1 MRNQRFCYEKSLSP
15 IFTWIRNVLMT
26 RFSGRPRTLR
36 PSLRGL
42 KSASMLIF
50 PEQSTH
56 HRRRI
61 SRWKSNEIDYFRS
74 QNPATG
80 FCAVISNYPKEQRGC
95 ARTHWESC
103 TAPLFLAKT
112 RMKTGNHWNNEESLD
127 CGRSIRRWR
136 DAVLSGQINMDV
148 DLRPEATDNKRLAS
162 KERSDAWSLVE

>member
-1 MRNQRFCYEKSLSP
+1 
-15 IFTWIRNVLMT
+15 MT

-61 SRWKSNEIDYFRS
+61 SRWKSYEIDYFRR
-74 QNPATG
+74 QNPVTR
-80 FCAVISNYPKEQRGC
+80 FCAVSSIVSQEKNKTGW
-95 ARTHWESC
+95 ARAHKESC

-136 DAVLSGQINMDV
+136 DAVLSGQIKMDV
-148 DLRPEATDNKRLAS
+148 DLRPEATDEAFLADQKNQS
-162 KERSDAWSLVE
+162 QIDANQGCNL